1 MSEMPAI
8 RISRAVALCGIFL
21 AAASSA
27 SALTWEYKGLVA
39 GWLVGKFERSVNPQ
53 VGGRFIP
60 EFSLSQKVSDSFSLA
75 AEFSLNGF
83 VVARF
88 QSGEDARTDG
98 EIDPYRLWLRLGTNQ
113 FEARIG
119 LQKIN
124 FGSAALLRPLMWF
137 DSLDPRDPLQ
147 LTDGVYGLL
156 LRYYFVNNANIWSWA
171 LYGND
176 SPKGWEAVATADDTI
191 EYGGRVQLPLW
202 TGELA
207 LTYHHR
213 RIDIVPESVP
223 LMPLN
228 GERVPESRVGL
239 DGKWDLGVGLWFE
252 GTLTHQ
258 ESELL
263 PQPWQRALAFGLDY
277 TFDLGNGL
285 NAMGEHL
292 RLDRSGK
299 ALGPGDGTDFSALF
313 LRYPVSIFV
322 DLTAI
327 FYYDWKEKEFY
338 RFFSWQRT
346 YDRWRFNIIA
356 FWNPDA
362 FLIFPTQPGGNPF
375 AGKGFQ
381 FMIVFNY

>member
-1 MSEMPAI
+1 MNATPAM
-8 RISRAVALCGIFL
+8 RISRAIAPWIMFF
-21 AAASSA
+21 ATASFA
-27 SALTWEYKGLVA
+27 SALTWGYRGLVA

-53 VGGRFIP
+53 LGGRFLP
-60 EFSLSQKVSDSFSLA
+60 EFSLGQRVSDTFSLD
-75 AEFSLNGF
+75 AEFSINGYG
-83 VVARF
+83 VARF
-88 QSGEDARTDG
+88 LSSKDAQTDG
-98 EIDPYRLWLRLGTNQ
+98 EIDPYRFWLRLSSSR
-113 FEARIG
+113 FEARVG

-124 FGSAALLRPLMWF
+124 FGSATLLRPLMWF

-156 LRYYFVNNANIWSWA
+156 LRYYFANNANIWFWG

-176 SPKGWEAVATADDTI
+176 SPKGWEVIATAKDTV
-191 EYGGRVQLPLW
+191 EYGGRAQVPLLA
-202 TGELA
+202 GELA

-213 RIDIVPESVP
+213 RIDIAAQPAPQAFPTPE
-223 LMPLN
+223 
-228 GERVPESRVGL
+228 RAPENRIGL

-252 GTLTHQ
+252 GTMTHQ
-258 ESELL
+258 GSNFL
-263 PQPWQRALAFGLDY
+263 PQPWQRAYTLGLDY
-277 TFDLGNGL
+277 TFGWGNGF
-285 NAMGEHL
+285 NVMGEHL
-292 RLDRSGK
+292 RLERSAG
-299 ALGPGDGTDFSALF
+299 AFAPGDGVDFSALF

-327 FYYDWKEKEFY
+327 LYYDWDGEEFY

-362 FLIFPTQPGGNPF
+362 FLTFPTQPGGNPF

-381 FMIVFNY
+381 LMVVFNY